1 MQDITQWF
9 IKECDGLLWG
19 ELVKPSALTM
29 MDAMKAIQLLDPKMD
44 IGILTDFKSPYT
56 FRPEDRLI
64 PEELCWIM
72 DNMTALEISWYRGAT
87 LCQSVYTC
95 LYYHN
100 LHLTNPSFVTR
111 QLTQEDLLLS
121 QILRTYLL
129 LYCKTID
136 LVYTELSKG
145 NIIEGEDCWLDHYG
159 LPIKVNDDVEAII
172 EFANETLVWL
182 ENVKTKPALD
192 GFGDQMINRLVFRR
206 NYLRYLDCA
215 TSVDISLEQTLLV
228 MQMVAQDTC
237 PSAIQPSEITRLGF
251 DPKVPSYLRQSM
263 PLPEFRQPTFKQSW
277 ECMMNMIEE
286 LLHVERLMATGDWIE
301 WKAFFWAMTLND
313 RERLPIH
320 RSLIQSRFTAFCYD
334 SHQGNRNIDRLVREA
349 ILYECGDRNE
359 VVTVLGTLDGM
370 ADAPNMQQL
379 KTWRALIANDILM
392 DLIVPLHNPPRQRR
406 NLISLSTQL
415 QHRTMTGNRLATQYG
430 FSPIVTS
437 VLEIFRLD
445 CLLEAALSA
454 IGLNLI
460 HFSEEREVWW
470 WISEI
475 ATTRASAP
483 VASLSFKA
491 IWAQTWAYIAS
502 AMQNLLILVPLPFD
516 DSALSKPR
524 FVLRHKHLVH
534 ATHATGDLTTNIG
547 LIPKYE
553 KWISQRRQLDRKQ
566 GSCGLKEVAKLFRE
580 ARESLDGLLLQQPR
594 NLRAAS
600 RIVSLQ
606 QALEHNIRLIDKL
619 GTEQNLMWDL
629 KTNDREG
636 RWIMLLLATNTAS
649 LNE

>member
-9 IKECDGLLWG
+9 IGECDGLLWG

-29 MDAMKAIQLLDPKMD
+29 MDAMKAIQPLKYHGIEEQHSAINAGRPAFISD
-44 IGILTDFKSPYT
+44 ITDLP
-56 FRPEDRLI
+56 
-64 PEELCWIM
+64 
-72 DNMTALEISWYRGAT
+72 
-87 LCQSVYTC
+87 
-95 LYYHN
+95 
-100 LHLTNPSFVTR
+100 
-111 QLTQEDLLLS
+111 
-121 QILRTYLL
+121 
-129 LYCKTID
+129 
-136 LVYTELSKG
+136 G

-182 ENVKTKPALD
+182 ENVKTNSALD
-192 GFGDQMINRLVFRR
+192 GFCDQMINRLVFRR
-206 NYLRYLDCA
+206 VSDMIFFEAHKQNYLRYLDCA

-228 MQMVAQDTC
+228 MQMAAQDTC

-277 ECMMNMIEE
+277 ECMMNMMEE
-286 LLHVERLMATGDWIE
+286 LLHVERLMATGDWIQ
-301 WKAFFWAMTLND
+301 WK
-313 RERLPIH
+313 RLPIL
-320 RSLIQSRFTAFCYD
+320 RSLIQSRFTSFCYD

-359 VVTVLGTLDGM
+359 VVTMLGTLDGM

-379 KTWRALIANDILM
+379 KTWRALITKDILM

-430 FSPIVTS
+430 FSPIVVS

-445 CLLEAALSA
+445 CLLEAALLA

-502 AMQNLLILVPLPFD
+502 AMQNVR
-516 DSALSKPR
+516 DS
-524 FVLRHKHLVH
+524 
-534 ATHATGDLTTNIG
+534 TTNIG

-606 QALEHNIRLIDKL
+606 QALEHNVRLIDKL

-636 RWIMLLLATNTAS
+636 RWIMLLLATDTAS

>member
-29 MDAMKAIQLLDPKMD
+29 MDAMKAIQPLKYH
-44 IGILTDFKSPYT
+44 GI
-56 FRPEDRLI
+56 
-64 PEELCWIM
+64 EEQHSASLF
-72 DNMTALEISWYRGAT
+72 T
-87 LCQSVYTC
+87 L
-95 LYYHN
+95 
-100 LHLTNPSFVTR
+100 
-111 QLTQEDLLLS
+111 
-121 QILRTYLL
+121 ILRTYLL

-182 ENVKTKPALD
+182 ENVKTKPLD

-206 NYLRYLDCA
+206 VSDMIFFEAHKQNYLRYLDCA

-301 WKAFFWAMTLND
+301 WK
-313 RERLPIH
+313 RLPIH

-334 SHQGNRNIDRLVREA
+334 SHQGNRNIDRLAREA

-483 VASLSFKA
+483 VASSSFKA

-502 AMQNLLILVPLPFD
+502 AMQN
-516 DSALSKPR
+516 
-524 FVLRHKHLVH
+524 
-534 ATHATGDLTTNIG
+534 
-547 LIPKYE
+547 
-553 KWISQRRQLDRKQ
+553 RRQLDRKQ

>member
-182 ENVKTKPALD
+182 ENVKTKPLD

-301 WKAFFWAMTLND
+301 WK
-313 RERLPIH
+313 
-320 RSLIQSRFTAFCYD
+320 SRFTAFCYD
-334 SHQGNRNIDRLVREA
+334 SHQGNRNIDRLAREA

-483 VASLSFKA
+483 VASSSFKA